1 MPNDEYQKPEYMS
14 FNGLGRTPMI
24 PRLGVPFMVG
34 LALLSVFMITSMVC
48 GLIFGLKGWLIM
60 FLIIPILMFIKRIC
74 ETDDK
79 AIRILLIEAKWFL
92 MKKLTGNPKLYGG
105 TMTISPISYGMR
117 KKDVERFFKKTI
129 GR

>member
-1 MPNDEYQKPEYMS
+1 
-14 FNGLGRTPMI
+14 
-24 PRLGVPFMVG
+24 
-34 LALLSVFMITSMVC
+34 
-48 GLIFGLKGWLIM
+48 M
-60 FLIIPILMFIKRIC
+60 FLKRLC

-92 MKKLTGNPKLYGG
+92 IKKLSGNSKLYGG